1 MLFIRSCFLLTV
13 ALSIII
19 ALPARSQ
26 NVTHLIPVAFNP
38 GVKTRVRL
46 YGQGLAAVRNL
57 WTSFDAQVQ
66 WVSDAPATDN
76 EISFDITPDA
86 KTAVGMYGLRGIG
99 PEGISDVRLVV
110 IDDLPVALEGG
121 QNKAPA
127 TPQELTIPGA
137 VDGFI
142 LPEQTLFYAINVT
155 ANQSLSFEVVGYRL
169 GTGFDPL
176 LRISGP
182 DGKELISHDNDEG
195 LGYDSRFTVTFPAA
209 GRYIVELRD
218 TRFQGGVWPYHLRIG
233 DFPIT
238 RATYPAGGQ
247 RGQQLTVAFPGHK
260 ASDVPP
266 ATVKLDGK
274 DPSPFSQCAVQ
285 GGSGSTWLTLEM
297 QDGESQLELEPN
309 DAVATA
315 NPIKLGRTLD
325 GRLERAGDV
334 DAYSFQARKG
344 AAIYFRGLTKRI
356 ASPADLYLR
365 VVDIAGNQLQASDDE
380 GTNDGELTFTSPAE
394 GTFVLIVEDLNHRG
408 GVEFVY
414 RIDTE
419 SPRTDFVLRPAK
431 DQIVVP
437 RGGHIPLAVA
447 IDRLGMGDAVTLTT
461 AAAMA
466 GIVSRPAEIGTGAPV
481 SYMTLEVAP
490 DAPMGVTSLQ
500 VFGESTTG
508 AKTRRIGLLSPLLRP
523 KLDNVLLIPP
533 SVDTKVAVSVVD
545 RSFFSLK
552 AALQSPAAA
561 RFTNTPLVIE
571 ATREKF
577 ADEPIELAVENAPQ
591 NIVINPQPIPKGA
604 RSVTLNVE
612 SKPGSPIGRFPIVI
626 SGRSTFAGR
635 GVRSYAEVLYLDVRA
650 AAALTVAPPE
660 VTIKPG
666 ETIKVTVKGE
676 RLPAYKGALPVS
688 LINLPTGVSATSGT
702 IAEGQAEVVLDLTAA
717 ADAPLTAVDNVIARS
732 AFDING
738 QKETSDSA
746 PLRLKIVAAK

>member
-1 MLFIRSCFLLTV
+1 MLCVRQRLSLTLLV
-13 ALSIII
+13 GVVFV
-19 ALPARSQ
+19 LPAQAQ

-38 GVKTRVRL
+38 GVTTRVRL

-57 WTSFDAQVQ
+57 WTSFNAQIK
-66 WVSDAPATDN
+66 WVADAPATDN
-76 EISFDITPDA
+76 EVSFDITPDD
-86 KTAVGMYGLRGIG
+86 KTTIGMYGLRGIG

-110 IDDLPVALEGG
+110 IDDIPVSLENG
-121 QNKAPA
+121 QNKTPA
-127 TPQELTIPGA
+127 SPQELTVPGS

-142 LPEQTLFYAINVT
+142 MPEQTLYYAINVAASQT
-155 ANQSLSFEVVGYRL
+155 LSFEIVGHRL

-176 LRISGP
+176 LRITGP
-182 DGKELISHDNDEG
+182 DGKELASHDNDEG
-195 LGYDSRFTVTFPAA
+195 LGYDSRFTVTFPAG
-209 GRYIVELRD
+209 GRYVIELRD

-238 RATYPAGGQ
+238 RAAYPSGGQ
-247 RGQQLTVAFPGHK
+247 RGQQVTVALPGLH

-266 ATVKLDGK
+266 ATVRLDGK
-274 DPSPFSQCAVQ
+274 DPSPFSQCAVR
-285 GGSGSTWLTLEM
+285 GGSGSTWITLEM

-309 DAVATA
+309 DTVAAA
-315 NPIKLGRTLD
+315 NPIRLGRTLD
-325 GRLERAGDV
+325 GRLERAGDI

-356 ASPADLYLR
+356 GSPVDLFLR
-365 VVDIAGNQLQASDDE
+365 VVDAAGNQLQASDDE
-380 GTNDGELTFTSPAE
+380 GTNDGELTFTPPAE
-394 GTFVLIVEDLNHRG
+394 GTFVLLVEDLNHRG

-431 DQIVVP
+431 DQLVIP
-437 RGGHIPLAVA
+437 RGSHIPLAVA
-447 IDRLGMGDAVTLTT
+447 IDRLGIGDAVTLST
-461 AAAMA
+461 AAAIA
-466 GIVSRPAEIGTGAPV
+466 GIVSRPTEIGAGAPV
-481 SYMTLEVAP
+481 SYMTLDVAA

-500 VFGESTTG
+500 VFGESATA

-523 KLDNVLLIPP
+523 KLDNILLIPP

-545 RSFFSLK
+545 RSFFALK
-552 AALQSPAAA
+552 ATLPSPAAA

-571 ATREKF
+571 ASREKF

-612 SKPGSPIGRFPIVI
+612 SKPGSPVGRFPIVV

-635 GVRSYAEVLYLDVRA
+635 GVRAYAEVLYLEVRP
-650 AAALTVAPPE
+650 AAALTLSPQE

-676 RLPAYKGALPVS
+676 RLPAFKGALPAS
-688 LINLPTGVSATSGT
+688 LINLPAAVTATMVT
-702 IAEGQAEVVLDLTAA
+702 ISEGQAEVVLDLTAA
-717 ADAPLTAVDNVIARS
+717 ADAPLTAVDNVVARS
-732 AFDING
+732 TFDING